1 MQQSSIDR
9 LREIVRM
16 FRDERLWRKYH
27 KPKDLAIA
35 ISIEASELLQ
45 LFLWLT
51 DEEIESL
58 VKKDKFIKR
67 VSEEIADIFI
77 YILSMVDILNLDLEK
92 IVLEKI
98 EKNKKKYPVETSKG
112 DKIKERLLRQY
123 A

>member
-112 DKIKERLLRQY
+112 DKVKERLLRQY

>member
-9 LREIVRM
+9 LREIVKM

-112 DKIKERLLRQY
+112 DKVKERLLRQY

>member
-1 MQQSSIDR
+1 
-9 LREIVRM
+9 M

-112 DKIKERLLRQY
+112 DKVKERLLRQY